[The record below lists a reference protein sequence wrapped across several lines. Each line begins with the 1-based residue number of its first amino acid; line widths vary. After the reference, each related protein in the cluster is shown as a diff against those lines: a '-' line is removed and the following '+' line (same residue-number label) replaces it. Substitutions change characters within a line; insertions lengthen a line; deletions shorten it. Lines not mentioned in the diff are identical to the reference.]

1 MKRINLV
8 CRRLKY
14 TMKRIVLLLIVV
26 LSSCVLSAQG
36 QETSGVVKGKKVGDI
51 VKGKRVKYM
60 MVGEGDYSFEV
71 KNVKNRDTVK
81 RKENIHIPKSM
92 KDKIYEVV
100 YNALSPEILS
110 RCIKEKYEALD
121 LKCIMNKKF
130 MVEEITFLINKEG
143 RFWSNFPVDQLYRI
157 EREIIKNVE
166 IDVRERVWVTKE
178 EIEKQY
184 FVVSI
189 QPQVLRVIRIRK
201 AKEAEENA
209 KLKSSGE

>member
-36 QETSGVVKGKKVGDI
+36 Q
-51 VKGKRVKYM
+51 
-60 MVGEGDYSFEV
+60 
-71 KNVKNRDTVK
+71 VKNRDTVK

-130 MVEEITFLINKEG
+130 MVEEITFLIDKEG

-189 QPQVLRVIRIRK
+189 QPQVLRAIRIRK

>member
-60 MVGEGDYSFEV
+60 MVGEGDYSFEM

-81 RKENIHIPKSM
+81 RKENI
-92 KDKIYEVV
+92 
-100 YNALSPEILS
+100 
-110 RCIKEKYEALD
+110 R
-121 LKCIMNKKF
+121 
-130 MVEEITFLINKEG
+130 G
-143 RFWSNFPVDQLYRI
+143 RV
-157 EREIIKNVE
+157 
-166 IDVRERVWVTKE
+166 
-178 EIEKQY
+178 
-184 FVVSI
+184 
-189 QPQVLRVIRIRK
+189 
-201 AKEAEENA
+201 
-209 KLKSSGE
+209 